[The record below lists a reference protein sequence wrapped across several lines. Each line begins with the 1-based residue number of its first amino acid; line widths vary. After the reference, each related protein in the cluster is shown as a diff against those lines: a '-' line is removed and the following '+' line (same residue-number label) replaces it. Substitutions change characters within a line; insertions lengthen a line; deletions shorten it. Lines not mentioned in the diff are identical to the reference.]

1 MTTRAA
7 LPLRTIHRRRRRL
20 VPALGVVLTIGAL
33 AGCSSPGPA
42 PGGGTAAPTTSAAGS
57 AGAHIEPV
65 DGWVGGRPDFDD
77 DRTLDGAVGRSEAE
91 AAGGADAAVFES
103 GPAAPA
109 TTIVAGTVA
118 SPDPAGAPLRA
129 GSVDDNEDYAGFLS
143 YLDRLESAGIAARP
157 WDPRG
162 RIVVQVLDGSGRP
175 VPGAVVDVRA
185 DPQGGS
191 VRLRATAD
199 GTVRFLPAVYGATEA
214 SYTFESVGGSV
225 SGAPGSE
232 LELVAAAPAARPDR
246 LAVDVLF
253 LLDATGSMGDE
264 IGQLTANIATIA
276 ENVAVMAPDAELRF
290 GMTLYRDDVDTFT
303 TATYRFTSDLDAFG
317 RALAEVTAAG
327 GGDQPEALDEGLA
340 EAMAEPGWG
349 PPEETLQLIFVVGDA
364 APQVGRRVPVP
375 YTDSLTD
382 ALERGIKVFPIASS
396 GTDDVA
402 ELVFRQLAQATGGR
416 FVFLAYGAA
425 GAALGAGTDIA
436 TTDYEELS
444 LDQLVTRLI
453 AEELSD
459 WTGRTVSAPVQVST
473 STTRP
478 PGQ

>member
-1 MTTRAA
+1 M
-7 LPLRTIHRRRRRL
+7 
-20 VPALGVVLTIGAL
+20 
-33 AGCSSPGPA
+33 
-42 PGGGTAAPTTSAAGS
+42 
-57 AGAHIEPV
+57 
-65 DGWVGGRPDFDD
+65 
-77 DRTLDGAVGRSEAE
+77 
-91 AAGGADAAVFES
+91 
-103 GPAAPA
+103 
-109 TTIVAGTVA
+109 
-118 SPDPAGAPLRA
+118 
-129 GSVDDNEDYAGFLS
+129 
-143 YLDRLESAGIAARP
+143 
-157 WDPRG
+157 
-162 RIVVQVLDGSGRP
+162 
-175 VPGAVVDVRA
+175 
-185 DPQGGS
+185 
-191 VRLRATAD
+191 RLRATAD

-225 SGAPGSE
+225 SGRR
-232 LELVAAAPAARPDR
+232 AASWSSLPPHPRLRPDR

-364 APQVGRRVPVP
+364 APQVGRQVPVP
-375 YTDSLTD
+375 HTDSLTD

-402 ELVFRQLAQATGGR
+402 ELVFRQLAGHRRPVRLPGLRGGGR
-416 FVFLAYGAA
+416 RA
-425 GAALGAGTDIA
+425 GAGTDIA